1 MRSRLL
7 RRIGWAL
14 FVVWATMTL
23 AFVVNH
29 ALPADPARM
38 VAGPQARAAEV
49 RKIRKQLCLNRP
61 LHVQYIVFLSRL
73 VHIGPEPRAPGAPKS
88 PPIAPPCAEGDKTDE
103 EDKISEDDNH
113 TTCAAIVGRL
123 HVDLGKSYTQR
134 RPVVTILSERL
145 PRTIFLAIAA
155 AFVQMGLGVTAGVLA
170 ASRWKTTA
178 DRLTVSV
185 SLLGVSAPTF
195 VTGLI
200 LQWLFG
206 FRLRLLPLD
215 GFGETIG
222 QHVTSVILPAITL
235 GIFGAAYYTRM
246 VRDEMIGQLGQ
257 DYVRTASAK
266 GLSRLSVLVR
276 HALRNALL
284 PIVTI
289 VGLEVGTLVGGAI
302 VTESIFRWPGLGSL
316 SVNAMIE
323 RDGPVI
329 MGCVIVTSL
338 AVAFATIGVD
348 LAYTWLDP
356 RLRSENVNEKA

>member
-1 MRSRLL
+1 MTSRLL
-7 RRIGWAL
+7 KRAGWAL

-38 VAGPQARAAEV
+38 IAGPQARAADV
-49 RKIRKQLCLNRP
+49 RKIRKRLCLNRP
-61 LHVQYIVFLSRL
+61 LYVQYTVFLTHL
-73 VHIGPEPRAPGAPKS
+73 IHVGPPAREPGAPK
-88 PPIAPPCAEGDKTDE
+88 PPPEAPPCADGDKTDE
-103 EDKISEDDNH
+103 DDKITEEEQHAS
-113 TTCAAIVGRL
+113 CASIVGRL

-134 RPVVTILSERL
+134 RPVVVILWERL

-155 AFVQMGLGVTAGVLA
+155 ALVQMGIGVTAGVFA
-170 ASRWKTTA
+170 ASRWKTAT
-178 DRLTVSV
+178 DRITVSI

-195 VTGLI
+195 ITGLF

-215 GFGETIG
+215 GFGQTIG
-222 QHVTSVILPAITL
+222 EHIASVILPALTL

-246 VRDEMIGQLGQ
+246 VRDEMRAQLGQ

-266 GLSRLSVLVR
+266 GLSRSSVLFR

-289 VGLEVGTLVGGAI
+289 LGLEVGTLVGGAI

-316 SVNAMIE
+316 SVTAMIE

-338 AVAFATIGVD
+338 AVAFATVAVD
-348 LAYTWLDP
+348 LAYTLLDP
-356 RLRSENVNEKA
+356 RLREK